1 MPEDKIDFQDFNNSF
16 SEQIAWVT
24 DMLLNQPLYIAKEF
38 AQDYQAAAAI
48 YQIDEGEIT
57 FDCHCVE
64 CGRSSVFRRAGS
76 GKSFSGYIGY
86 DPMKAV
92 LGGQKNQIPTIVKRH
107 AILQTIMICQR
118 NNTHCLIFQ
127 VSADN
132 GKIQKIGQL
141 PSLEDVAG
149 ADIERFRKLLGKTYF
164 PELRRAGGLA
174 SHGIGIGA
182 FVYLR
187 RVFEKL
193 IWDHY
198 DEFKTASG
206 DIDNFETFR
215 MDEKIAALAAF
226 LPKPLVVNKGIYS
239 ILSKGIHELTEDEC
253 KAYFPTVRAGII
265 AILEQDLAD
274 MEKAETEKRLSDEI
288 SKIVGALKK

>member
-1 MPEDKIDFQDFNNSF
+1 MVDANVNFNDFHNSF
-16 SEQIAWVT
+16 SEQIAWV
-24 DMLLNQPLYIAKEF
+24 DNMLLNEPLYISKEF
-38 AQDYQAAAAI
+38 ATDYAAAAAI

-57 FDCHCVE
+57 FDCHCVD

-76 GKSFSGYIGY
+76 GRTFIEYISH
-86 DPMKAV
+86 DPMRAA
-92 LGGQKNQIPTIVKRH
+92 LGGQSNQIPKVVNRH
-107 AILQTIMICQR
+107 ALLMPVMICQR
-118 NNTHCLIFQ
+118 NNEHCLIFHI
-127 VSADN
+127 SADH
-132 GKIQKIGQL
+132 GKFQKIGQL

-198 DEFKTASG
+198 DEFKTNSG
-206 DIDNFETFR
+206 KIDGFETFR
-215 MDEKIAALAAF
+215 MDEKIAALAAL
-226 LPKPLVVNKGIYS
+226 LPKTLVANKGIYS
-239 ILSKGIHELTEDEC
+239 ILSKGIHELSEAEC

-274 MEKAETEKRLSDEI
+274 FEKAETEKRLSAEI
-288 SKIVGALKK
+288 AKIVGNLKK